1 MNNYVALTFKANND
15 DQELLIAL
23 LSDYGF
29 EGFEQHDFHFIAFIP
44 ESDFSQKEV
53 ESIVTSLSIPN
64 ISFTKEIIA
73 PKNWNEEWESN
84 FEPVR
89 VNNQLL
95 IRASFH
101 QSENVDLEIIIDPKM
116 SFGTGHH
123 QTTYMMSEMMLENN
137 FNDKVVFD
145 FGSGT
150 GILSILAAKIGAKSI
165 IALDHEEWAYHN
177 CIENAA
183 LNNVNQVEAVL
194 GNENNFPIQ
203 KFDIILANINKNI
216 IAQNFEKLNEIL
228 VVKGNLYLS
237 GFLKTDVN
245 DLMAIANKLNYKLI
259 NQKSKNDWSC
269 LLLEKH

>member
-1 MNNYVALTFKANND
+1 MNNYIALTIKANNN

-23 LSDYGF
+23 LSNIGF

-44 ESDFSQKEV
+44 ESNFSKQDFE
-53 ESIVTSLSIPN
+53 EILNSLSLPS
-64 ISFTKEIIA
+64 ISYTKEIIA

-101 QSENVDLEIIIDPKM
+101 QSENVPLEIIIDPKM

-137 FNDKVVFD
+137 FKDKVIFD

-150 GILSILAAKIGAKSI
+150 GILSILAAKMGAKSI

-183 LNNVNQVEAVL
+183 LNKVSQVEAVL

-216 IAQNFEKLNEIL
+216 IAQNFQKLNDIL
-228 VVKGNLYLS
+228 HTKGKLYLC
-237 GFLKTDVN
+237 GFLKADVN
-245 DLMAIANKLNYKLI
+245 DLLAIATKSNFIIIKEKNKD
-259 NQKSKNDWSC
+259 DWSC
-269 LLLEKH
+269 LLLEKQ